1 VSLSGESGQGQAQT
15 KDQRRKDD
23 AMVFMQRPTS
33 FTPSDFAALGSGGV
47 AYVKPVIHD
56 GQPAYGIFGADGTA
70 MAIATSRDLA
80 LAAIKQNDLE
90 PLDAH

>member
-1 VSLSGESGQGQAQT
+1 
-15 KDQRRKDD
+15 
-23 AMVFMQRPTS
+23 MVFMQRPTS

-47 AYVKPVIHD
+47 AYVKPVIHE

-70 MAIATSRDLA
+70 MAVATSRDLA

-90 PLDAH
+90 PVDAH